1 MKGNMQSWGPNV
13 AQIIEHARV
22 NSPKVEVV
30 SRLISGDNCGRSC
43 KYLREN
49 SIK

>member
-13 AQIIEHARV
+13 AQIIEHAKV

-30 SRLISGDNCGRSC
+30 SRLIS
-43 KYLREN
+43 
-49 SIK
+49 